1 MNHRNMAIAAVVIA
15 LALTAVAF
23 TIPTREALAWGFFGS
38 KTKVDQRINQLNN
51 CTNSRDN
58 TYRQSS
64 YDPVTDNKP
73 SNQDNTKNQAIAGN
87 THNQTSTA
95 NQDNTKNQ
103 AITSQDNTDSKQPS
117 NSASDNQ
124 NYNKPLVL
132 CVNKA
137 TNLAQV
143 G

>member
-1 MNHRNMAIAAVVIA
+1 MNHKNTAIAAIVIA

-23 TIPTREALAWGFFGS
+23 TIPTRETLAWGFFGG

-51 CTNSRDN
+51 CTNSRPDN

-64 YDPVTDNKP
+64 YEPGTNNKP
-73 SNQDNTKNQAIAGN
+73 SPHNQGNTNTYYQTSTNNHGNTKNQVSSEDG
-87 THNQTSTA
+87 T
-95 NQDNTKNQ
+95 DN
-103 AITSQDNTDSKQPS
+103 KQSS
-117 NSASDNQ
+117 NSAG
-124 NYNKPLVL
+124 NYQSENKLLVL

-137 TNLAQV
+137 TNLAQI